1 MFGRFSFTGTLPFP
15 AKQVRNLLHLSITAL
30 IIGLS
35 GCSQETPTSNTNQA
49 NELHGKLII
58 TGSSTVAPLIS
69 EIAKQFEAQYPL
81 SRIDVQTGGSSRGIA
96 DVRSNLASIGMISRS
111 LKSNEHDLSAY
122 AIARDGIG
130 IITHKDNPLEAI
142 TSSQIKRIYLGQIT
156 NWQTLNG
163 QYAPITVINKA
174 EGRSTLELF
183 LAHFAL
189 KNSEIKASIIIGDNE
204 QGVKTVIGNK
214 NAIAYVSIGT
224 AEYNIQHGSPIK
236 LLHLDSIEASSHNV
250 SQGRYPLSR
259 LLNLVVVN
267 HADTPPLAQAFLAFS
282 QSPTRNPL
290 IKELNFVPLSP

>member
-1 MFGRFSFTGTLPFP
+1 MFSSLSFIGIFSFSPSKGIAAAIICLSLTG
-15 AKQVRNLLHLSITAL
+15 
-30 IIGLS
+30 
-35 GCSQETPTSNTNQA
+35 CDQETPTSNTNQT
-49 NELHGKLII
+49 NEFHGKLII

-96 DVRSNLASIGMISRS
+96 DVKSKLADIGMISRS
-111 LKSNEHDLSAY
+111 LKPNEHGLAAH

-130 IITHKDNPLEAI
+130 IITHKDNPLETI
-142 TSSQIKRIYLGQIT
+142 TSAQVKRIYRGQVT
-156 NWQTLNG
+156 NWQALNG
-163 QYAPITVINKA
+163 QSAPITVINKA

-189 KNSEIKASIIIGDNE
+189 KNSEINASIIIGDNE

-236 LLHLDSIEASSHNV
+236 LLSLDDIEASSHNV

-259 LLNLVVVN
+259 LLNLVVS
-267 HADTPPLAQAFLAFS
+267 HTDTTPLVQAFLTFS
-282 QSPTRNPL
+282 QSPARNPL